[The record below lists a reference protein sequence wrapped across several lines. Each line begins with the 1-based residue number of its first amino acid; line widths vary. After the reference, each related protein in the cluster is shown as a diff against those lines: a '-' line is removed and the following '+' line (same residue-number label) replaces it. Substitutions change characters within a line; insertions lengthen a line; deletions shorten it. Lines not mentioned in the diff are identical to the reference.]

1 MSVDIKQVSEL
12 RARTGAGLMDAKKAM
27 EQANGNMEEAID
39 ILRKSGAAK
48 AAKKADRVSKEGVV
62 ESYIHMNGKIG
73 SMVALNCETD
83 FVARNEKFQQL
94 AKDLAMQVAA
104 ANPEYLRVEDV
115 PADVIAKEK
124 EIYKE
129 QIRAQGK
136 PENMLEKIAEGML
149 SKFYAEKV
157 LLKQPFIKD
166 DETTVEAMIQNATA
180 VMGEKIEISR
190 FSRIVV

>member
-48 AAKKADRVSKEGVV
+48 AAKKADRVSKEGIV

-83 FVARNEKFQQL
+83 FVARNEKFHQL

-104 ANPEYLRVEDV
+104 SNPEYLRVEDV

-157 LLKQPFIKD
+157 LLKQPFVKD
-166 DETTVEAMIQNATA
+166 DEMTVEGMIQNATA